1 MVYAYNEIVCST
13 EKGVILAIP
22 NSMAESWKENVKKT
36 SPKR

>member
-22 NSMAESWKENVKKT
+22 NSMAESWK
-36 SPKR
+36 